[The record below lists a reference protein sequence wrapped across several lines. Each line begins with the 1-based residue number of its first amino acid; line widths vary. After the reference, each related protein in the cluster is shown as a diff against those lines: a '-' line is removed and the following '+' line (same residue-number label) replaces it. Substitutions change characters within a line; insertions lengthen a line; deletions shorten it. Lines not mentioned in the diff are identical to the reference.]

1 MLFKLLAQLDFKT
14 FNYILIGYILICGA
28 SSGYY
33 QQIFW
38 GTDSQSA
45 PPLLMW
51 YCLAAA
57 GIILL
62 LIKEIRLHR
71 AGKKSMLLFDAVY
84 IIPVIFL
91 PSLPVRHDFAL
102 IFMLIYAAAFITVYI
117 LMFFKTFKKKKDK
130 NIKAE
135 RARLPGELF

>member
-1 MLFKLLAQLDFKT
+1 MLSKRLAQLDFKS
-14 FNYILIGYILICGA
+14 FNYTLIGYIAVCGA

-38 GTDSQSA
+38 GADSQGA
-45 PPLLMW
+45 PPLLIW
-51 YCLAAA
+51 YCLAFI
-57 GIILL
+57 GGILL

-102 IFMLIYAAAFITVYI
+102 IFMLIYAVVFITVYV
-117 LMFFKTFKKKKDK
+117 LMFFKTFKKK
-130 NIKAE
+130 N
-135 RARLPGELF
+135 R

>member
-1 MLFKLLAQLDFKT
+1 MLFQRLRQLDFKS
-14 FNYILIGYILICGA
+14 FNFTLLSYIIICGA
-28 SSGYY
+28 ASGDY

-38 GTDSQSA
+38 GMDSPGA

-51 YCLAAA
+51 YGLAAA
-57 GIILL
+57 GGILL

-71 AGKKSMLLFDAVY
+71 DDKKSMLLFDAVY

-102 IFMLIYAAAFITVYI
+102 IFMLIYAAAFIAVYI
-117 LMFFKTFKKKKDK
+117 ISFYKTFKKK
-130 NIKAE
+130 N
-135 RARLPGELF
+135 G